1 MSDVNQTVQAA
12 CVILAACILSVGM
25 IFPRKTEILPEKER
39 AATEN
44 VPRERRPRVKPTL
57 HTTDTNTVKRAG
69 AIGMFIVAVF
79 VFLLLRILFFQTFG
93 YEKYRDKVLNQI
105 TTEAE
110 VVADRGKIY
119 DRNGVLLATSVTTY
133 RVFIAPRIVAQMS
146 EEQGL
151 KYDVLIATEL
161 TDILDVDYDYIL
173 QQTTYTKYLDRTLA
187 RNVDEE
193 VAAKVRKVIKD
204 NDLEDMV
211 FLQAGTKRYYP
222 NGSLACHALGFT
234 GSDGAGQYGLELQ
247 YDKILS
253 GTNGRYITAR
263 DSHGNEMPYEYQS
276 YIEAQDGYSIITTI
290 DINVQ
295 AALEEQL
302 RATYVESGGKNRATG
317 MVVDVKTGE
326 ILAQATYPDFDLNDP
341 RKLNEFDAEA
351 LAASGFTADSEEYAK
366 LKQELQLV
374 TWSNKAVTEAYMPG
388 STFKIVTASMAYEE
402 NLVVENEHFRCPG
415 YHVVLGVKMRCH
427 KTDGHGSQTFAVGLQ
442 NSCNPVLMMMGQ
454 RIGRE
459 RFFNYFRSFGYL
471 EKTGIDLPGEGVSVF
486 HRESY
491 FTDPD
496 NLTAEID
503 LATAAFGQNFKVTP
517 IQQIMAVTTVAN
529 DGYLLTPRMVRE
541 VLDSEGNTIT
551 TYSTSVKRQIISTE
565 TAKKL
570 AGVLEQGVSGGAG
583 AKNAYVAGYRV
594 AAKTGTS
601 EKIDKKNEMNDGRN
615 YYVCSCVGFAPAD
628 DPEIAVIILVDE
640 PTKGVLYGSV
650 VAAPYLAGV
659 MRDVLPYLGVEA
671 VYTQKELANMAV
683 EAPSLTNW
691 YASVAKSQA
700 ESLGF
705 EVEIVGNG
713 SIVRSQSPA
722 PNTLMESHNAKII
735 LYTESDMEKTTVTVP
750 DLSGKTAVA
759 ANEILANH
767 GLNIRIAGT
776 NNYMSGSGAV
786 AIAQSHAPGS
796 EVERGTVITVT
807 FRNQDA
813 DDIAQ
818 E

>member
-1 MSDVNQTVQAA
+1 MNNPT
-12 CVILAACILSVGM
+12 
-25 IFPRKTEILPEKER
+25 
-39 AATEN
+39 
-44 VPRERRPRVKPTL
+44 RP
-57 HTTDTNTVKRAG
+57 TDTGTVKRASV
-69 AIGMFIVAVF
+69 IGIIIVAAF
-79 VFLLLRILFFQTFG
+79 VYLLARILLLQTVGF
-93 YEKYRDKVLNQI
+93 EKYRDKVLNQI

-133 RVFIAPRIVAQMS
+133 RVFIAPRIVARAS

-161 TDILDVDYDYIL
+161 TDILDVDYDFIL
-173 QQTTYTKYLDRTLA
+173 KQTTYTKYLDRTLA

-193 VAAKVRKVIKD
+193 VAEKVRKVIKD

-222 NGSLACHALGFT
+222 NGTLACHLLGFT
-234 GSDGAGQYGLELQ
+234 GSDGAGQYGLELK
-247 YDKILS
+247 YDSVLA

-276 YIEAQDGYSIITTI
+276 YIEAQDGHSIITTI

-302 RATYVESGGKNRATG
+302 RTTYIESGGQNRATG
-317 MVVDVKTGE
+317 MVVDVETGE
-326 ILAQATYPDFDLNDP
+326 LLAMAVYPTFDLNDP
-341 RKLNEFDAEA
+341 RKLNEYDEAA

-366 LKQELQLV
+366 LKQELQLT
-374 TWSNKAVTEAYMPG
+374 TWSNKAVTEVYMPG
-388 STFKIVTASMAYEE
+388 STFKIVTASMAYEDDCVDP
-402 NLVVENEHFRCPG
+402 NRNFHCDG
-415 YHVVLGVKMRCH
+415 YYYPLKGSKIKIRCH
-427 KTDGHGSQTFAVGLQ
+427 KTNGHGDQTFAQGLQ
-442 NSCNPVLMMMGQ
+442 NSCNPALMM
-454 RIGRE
+454 IGAE
-459 RFFNYFRSFGYL
+459 IGKEAFYSYFRSFGYL
-471 EKTGIDLPGEGVSVF
+471 EKTGIDLPGEGTSIF
-486 HRESY
+486 YQEDAFS
-491 FTDPD
+491 D
-496 NLTAEID
+496 LD
-503 LATAAFGQNFKVTP
+503 LATASFGQNFKVSP
-517 IQQIMAVTTVAN
+517 IQQIMAVSAVAN
-529 DGYLLTPRMVRE
+529 GGYLMTPRVVKEIR
-541 VLDSEGNTIT
+541 DAQGNVVQSFTPD
-551 TYSTSVKRQIISTE
+551 VKRQVISVS
-565 TAKKL
+565 TAKEV
-570 AGVLEQGVSGGAG
+570 AAILEGGVSGGAG

-601 EKIDKKNEMNDGRN
+601 EKIDKKNETGKE
-615 YYVCSCVGFAPAD
+615 YYVCSCVGFAPYD

-640 PTKGVLYGSV
+640 PTKGVLYGST

-671 VYTQKELANMAV
+671 VYTQKELENMAV
-683 EAPSLTNW
+683 EAPSLTGW

-700 ESLGF
+700 AAMGI
-705 EVEIVGNG
+705 EVEIIGNG
-713 SIVRSQSPA
+713 SYVRAQSPA
-722 PNTLMESHNAKII
+722 PYTLMESHNAKLI
-735 LYTESDMEKTTVTVP
+735 LYTESDMEKSTVKVP
-750 DLSGKTAVA
+750 DLSGRTAVA
-759 ANEILANH
+759 ANEILANF

-786 AIAQSHAPGS
+786 AIAQSHAPGT